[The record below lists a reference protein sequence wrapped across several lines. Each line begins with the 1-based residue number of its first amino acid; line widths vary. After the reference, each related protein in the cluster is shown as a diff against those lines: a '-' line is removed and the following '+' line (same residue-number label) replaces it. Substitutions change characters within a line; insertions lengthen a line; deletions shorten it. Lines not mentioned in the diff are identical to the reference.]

1 MGKVFGKGQP
11 CPPPLPPKKRKGK
24 GKSEKSKRVQPLGV
38 LKEVAREH
46 LFARSSTIAPEM
58 RIEGWNWAALCG
70 RNENLDT
77 QKVQ

>member
-1 MGKVFGKGQP
+1 MQSLEKVNLA
-11 CPPPLPPKKRKGK
+11 PPPSQKRKGK
-24 GKSEKSKRVQPLGV
+24 RKSEKSKRVQPLGV

>member
-1 MGKVFGKGQP
+1 MKAEM
-11 CPPPLPPKKRKGK
+11 LPQLKR
-24 GKSEKSKRVQPLGV
+24 KSEKSKRVQPLGV
-38 LKEVAREH
+38 LREVAWEH

>member
-1 MGKVFGKGQP
+1 MQSLEKGNLALFP
-11 CPPPLPPKKRKGK
+11 HPKKRKGER
-24 GKSEKSKRVQPLGV
+24 KSEKSKRVQPLGV
-38 LKEVAREH
+38 LREVAREH